1 MNYIPGLEKHKLLY
15 DSLQDFSDMLEK
27 NESFTD
33 LQIKDLSMRL
43 RYAVETITQQYARA
57 YELQWTTPFDIINS
71 LRRAHVISWEDA
83 NILHMARR
91 IANEEGAH
99 INDEKSPLELIVE
112 AYQGVL
118 AFVPKFL
125 ADIPEPSE
133 KPLLKLTDVAPAVKL
148 EEEENKLPLFSCQW
162 ESIPMVRVDD
172 SRLNYREF
180 LEFDS
185 FAKHKNSG
193 GSKAYLTQAPHNG
206 NLADWLY
213 FHGTKENPYLNVIP
227 QGTFIR
233 RNLLAR
239 DYVKQINKLITDYN
253 QKGVTGK
260 HVYIPGIIQEFLGC
274 SRVYF
279 EGETLQYAPVE
290 PAVILRDY
298 ALFWENVELPDCVT
312 HIAYNDLLKQVDGF
326 TLHPEIHKSVFSRV
340 QRLVLPKG
348 KWGDRIFLRCFTD
361 LKAVFIQ
368 EVGEIDP
375 TPATGEPTVFP
386 SVIRNPKSPQERAS
400 LVAALQQDPKFIAYM
415 ETAAFERRGLNV
427 GKFGTDT
434 VYVPAWEFDAQ
445 KRFGIHV
452 DLVYLAACGVKKVP
466 TEPIRKGPDS
476 SNNGFR
482 GFTNEAEKQ
491 ALVRSLMEDPDFI
504 DFVNSRP
511 ITRKEI
517 WVREGKKTA
526 EPYLA
531 WMNDGVRYMN
541 AHGDAIYEAGCRLK
555 GLDPAPVIVE
565 KGSVTYKKA
574 TPVVKKAAPAAKQ
587 KASAYEIPPAF
598 FTELEGSVTF
608 DSNGKGTF
616 QKPESEKTSKQSA
629 NVGKADKK
637 AVGKMA
643 SLLGKLFGDE

>member
-1 MNYIPGLEKHKLLY
+1 MTGLENHKLLH
-15 DSLQDFSDMLEK
+15 DSLTDLADKLEK
-27 NESFTD
+27 NDSFTD
-33 LQIKDLSMRL
+33 LEMRDLGMRL
-43 RYAVETITQQYARA
+43 RYGLEYITQQFARVH
-57 YELQWTTPFDIINS
+57 ELVWTTPFEIINTLLEKELINDSDAAS
-71 LRRAHVISWEDA
+71 LHKVRK
-83 NILHMARR
+83 
-91 IANEEGAH
+91 IANRMAH
-99 INDEKSPLELIVE
+99 IDEKMNPLELVVSAYDTLVDYVPHFLE
-112 AYQGVL
+112 A
-118 AFVPKFL
+118 FPM
-125 ADIPEPSE
+125 PSDA
-133 KPLLKLTDVAPAVKL
+133 PLLKEGDVVEAEPA
-148 EEEENKLPLFSCQW
+148 EEQKALPLLKMKCS
-162 ESIPMVRVDD
+162 SIPLLYIDNSHLDYGEVLGVD
-172 SRLNYREF
+172 RFMQYRKSAAGIA
-180 LEFDS
+180 LMQD
-185 FAKHKNSG
+185 
-193 GSKAYLTQAPHNG
+193 APHNG
-206 NLADWLY
+206 NLLEWLY
-213 FHGTKENPYLNVIP
+213 RSEKKENFYVFNNERGTYVNRSFLAEKYLGHVNE
-227 QGTFIR
+227 
-233 RNLLAR
+233 
-239 DYVKQINKLITDYN
+239 LIHTYN
-253 QKGVTGK
+253 REGITGAP
-260 HVYIPGIIQEFLGC
+260 VYIPGIIQNYFGF
-274 SRVYF
+274 SKVYF
-279 EGETLQYAPVE
+279 AGEDLKYDPIE

-298 ALFWENVELPDCVT
+298 SLFCETVELPDCVT
-312 HIAYNDLLKQVDGF
+312 HIAYNDLLKQVNEF
-326 TLHPEIHKSVFSRV
+326 TLNGQGNASVFSRV
-340 QRLVLPKG
+340 KHLILPKG
-348 KWGDRIFLRCFTD
+348 KWGDRVFLRCFPNLETV
-361 LKAVFIQ
+361 KIK

-375 TPATGEPTVFP
+375 TPATGAPTVFP

-445 KRFGIHV
+445 KRFGVHA

-466 TEPIRKGPDS
+466 TEPIRKGPAS

-491 ALVRSLMEDPDFI
+491 ALVRALMEDPDFI

-565 KGSVTYKKA
+565 KGPVTYKKA
-574 TPVVKKAAPAAKQ
+574 TPVVKKAAQAAKQ
-587 KASAYEIPPAF
+587 KAAAYEIPPAF

-629 NVGKADKK
+629 NVGKANKK